1 MASQH
6 PSRTGQYGNGS
17 APRRGRLRLLW
28 PVAAVGLGLMLIQH
42 SLGSPVSEARQQPR
56 PAAVAS
62 HGVPSAPPSTLPE
75 ATTIPTPSPPF
86 TPAAPSTALRPSTPT
101 TPAAGSL
108 DKGLPRSTPVRISI
122 PEIGVDAPFT
132 KLSLDASKHLS
143 PPPANDKNLVGWFQG
158 GASPGERG
166 AAIVVGHVDTKT
178 GPAVFVDL
186 ASLEPGDPVSI
197 TRADG
202 VVARFK
208 VDRAEKFS
216 KAAFPDD
223 LVYTDTPTAELR
235 LITCGG
241 TFDRSKQDYE
251 DNLVVFAHLD
261 SIKMT

>member
-6 PSRTGQYGNGS
+6 PSRRGQCGTGS

-62 HGVPSAPPSTLPE
+62 QAAPSAPPSTPP
-75 ATTIPTPSPPF
+75 ATIAIPTPS
-86 TPAAPSTALRPSTPT
+86 APSTALRPSTPT
-101 TPAAGSL
+101 TPAAGAL
-108 DKGLPRSTPVRISI
+108 DKGLPRSTPARISI

-143 PPPANDKNLVGWFQG
+143 PPPADDKNLVGWFQG

-197 TRADG
+197 TRTDG

-216 KAAFPDD
+216 KADFPDD
-223 LVYTDTPTAELR
+223 LVYTDTPTPELR

-261 SIKMT
+261 SIKIT